1 MEVCSVSLSLYDK
14 CHSKLFTQSA
24 KLRCSKVTCRQR
36 FSSVVVIVAAE
47 GTFFRANGQVNMS
60 QRIPVTEDP
69 TCVRGFRDE
78 VAAHIIKE
86 AQRQYPEAIK
96 FHFNTT
102 VEKTDLDRQTVY
114 VSSAESG
121 PKQVRCIQ

>member
-1 MEVCSVSLSLYDK
+1 
-14 CHSKLFTQSA
+14 
-24 KLRCSKVTCRQR
+24 
-36 FSSVVVIVAAE
+36 
-47 GTFFRANGQVNMS
+47 MS

-96 FHFNTT
+96 FHFNTA
-102 VEKTDLDRQTVY
+102 VEKIDLERQTIY
-114 VSSAESG
+114 ALSAESG
-121 PKQVRCIQ
+121 PEQVQLIQMVASSINYVFRQMSTFILSSPQQV